1 MVELYFFLY
10 RIPKMMTRAARERG
24 RSALAW
30 SLLGIGVW
38 IGAEVVAATAIG
50 VLYGILGLVL
60 DWEHG
65 VPIILRV
72 LGYFLSLAAGL
83 VSVTLLRR
91 YLLSTPRQYSYSLPP
106 PPPTF

>member
-1 MVELYFFLY
+1 
-10 RIPKMMTRAARERG
+10 MTRAARERG

-38 IGAEVVAATAIG
+38 IVAEVVAAMAIG
-50 VLYGILGLVL
+50 VLYAILGLVL

-65 VPIILRV
+65 VPILLRV

-83 VSVTLLRR
+83 VSVTFLRR
-91 YLLSTPRQYSYSLPP
+91 HLLSTPRQYSYSLPP